1 MHGVRVAATSAA
13 AAVSILSSFLLPL
26 FATGATAQ
34 TSSVPTTTTTDADT
48 CPDDDVCLTAFRFC
62 RGEGDDAQCNFP
74 DDEPIQQQDAGTVN
88 SFFVIFAEEEY
99 NITWKNMKEGHG
111 PVWIQWRFQDPNGN
125 SSVKWRSSTNEDHYI
140 FRPESVFLDFPN
152 ELANISYSEAVVG
165 ATTSNTI
172 IITQQNSI
180 EEVANAAGSQSDSFS
195 VLNNV
200 ALKTVN
206 ALRNA
211 RDGNK
216 KEELRNWRI
225 GVGVGVGVG
234 VPLLMGLA
242 FFAGKRQGRSKSIRS
257 GSSY

>member
-1 MHGVRVAATSAA
+1 MEEYERRSWACLDTVAIPRPERKFIRKMAKQYVLVLSLLHSL
-13 AAVSILSSFLLPL
+13 AVSANDCYSNTL
-26 FATGATAQ
+26 G
-34 TSSVPTTTTTDADT
+34 
-48 CPDDDVCLTAFRFC
+48 
-62 RGEGDDAQCNFP
+62 
-74 DDEPIQQQDAGTVN
+74 
-88 SFFVIFAEEEY
+88 
-99 NITWKNMKEGHG
+99 
-111 PVWIQWRFQDPNGN
+111 
-125 SSVKWRSSTNEDHYI
+125 TNEDHYI